1 MGEKLFFPDLVWIY
15 RYLMFTSFTQIVSPM
30 FQLLRGGLLFLA
42 AMICFDTHAK
52 NKLITTI
59 PFEMVGTYIVLTVRI
74 NNSSPLKMILDTG
87 LRYTLVTELDTSE
100 TLDVMKGEMQ
110 QVQGLGDGRV
120 LMAHASEGN
129 TIQIAKF
136 KMTRRTVFVFTDN
149 FFSLSNQ
156 IGVKINGLLGV
167 DFFRDH
173 VVTINYISRKI
184 RLYSPDGYVAPRA
197 YSAMPMS
204 LFRQKMYLQ
213 LSVLETDSARQ
224 NIKMLIDTGAEL
236 TAWFETL
243 TNKSVRIP
251 DKAIRAKIGEGF
263 SGEINGV
270 LARVNQLCIA
280 DFCVKNP
287 IVAFPDSLA
296 VGRVL
301 AGDARDGTIGGQM
314 LSRFN
319 VIVDKTN
326 LKFYFK
332 PNANFNKPFV
342 YNVSGIEV
350 IKVVGLPLLP
360 VVSAVWENSP
370 GQIAGLLVGDIISE
384 INGLPTFRMPITEV
398 RHHLETASNH
408 FLKLKIDRNG
418 TFLEVEINRKAKI

>member
-87 LRYTLVTELDTSE
+87 LRYTLVTELDTSD

-319 VIVDKTN
+319 VIVDKSN

>member
-87 LRYTLVTELDTSE
+87 LRYTLVTELDTSD

>member
-1 MGEKLFFPDLVWIY
+1 
-15 RYLMFTSFTQIVSPM
+15 M
-30 FQLLRGGLLFLA
+30 FQLLRGVLLFLA